1 MPQLNTIGNMINNKA
16 FNLALLLTLIGEFL
30 LPWILSWYYDGYNSK
45 TMVMSALGNP
55 QSPVSIAYNI
65 WLIWLGCFLAFTAI
79 VYFLALKAKFPI
91 VSVLLSLSIGV
102 FAIGAGL
109 LSGIFSVNENKNII
123 TISSKIHGIAAAIG
137 FMALLF
143 FPLLNAILEIK
154 ENDVVFGVVCIAAFI
169 LALVFF
175 ACFIMEDKKQFQN
188 TILKYEGLLERLTL
202 FCMYVPFV
210 YKTMSNLFF

>member
-79 VYFLALKAKFPI
+79 VYFLALKTKFPI

-123 TISSKIHGIAAAIG
+123 TISSKIHGIAAVIG

-175 ACFIMEDKKQFQN
+175 AF
-188 TILKYEGLLERLTL
+188 LLWEIKSN
-202 FCMYVPFV
+202 FKIPF
-210 YKTMSNLFF
+210 